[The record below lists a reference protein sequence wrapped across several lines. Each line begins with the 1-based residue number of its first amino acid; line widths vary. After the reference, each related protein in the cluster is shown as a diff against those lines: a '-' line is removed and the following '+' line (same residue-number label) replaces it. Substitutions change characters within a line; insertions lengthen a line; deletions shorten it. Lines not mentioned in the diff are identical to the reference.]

1 MLLYKLS
8 ENHLVLTISFFYY
21 FCFTIKKNIMKKI
34 TLLLL
39 FTVCTAFSQNL
50 TLPDIPANGFIYVI
64 NQTDNVLNFSDE
76 GDWDFSDA
84 TQGYDV
90 NGSFGIAQEAPNSAN
105 YPLATHYKFESGS
118 YFFLGFD
125 ETGYTYH
132 GEQGGAINFTTAYDP
147 PLSIFPFPFNNDNSP
162 YSDSVIDQPFTC
174 TDCPPSLFRD
184 DSSYS
189 TIVSEGDV
197 TLPNGDIYTNVTLVE
212 NVRTFTD
219 RQTGSSPCITTL
231 VVRQLFAEGL
241 VIPVMETLS
250 FTNTGSCAPNP
261 YGYTKFLDSIAE
273 SGSCPNPSIT
283 QWNMGSDSVSFD
295 GTNNSSI
302 SSYEVEYNL
311 GSTFTPGD
319 GTASTFSFSE
329 FPATITGLENASL
342 YYFTIRSICTDG
354 TVNSWIDNG
363 LDGPD
368 PWQTTSCTTNSLPY
382 FNNFNDTESWVSCNT
397 FYDSDGDGN
406 FWFYA
411 DYNDDGDGVNNNYS
425 AGSQSWSSTAGVLTP
440 DNWLVIGPIDLTN
453 VSNATMTWRARGLDP
468 NWCGENYTVYV
479 GTENT
484 VENLTNSSITF
495 NETTSND
502 ACGAWADRTLDI
514 SAASGSLIYIG
525 FRHHAVSDM
534 NQLNIDDLGVT
545 GTSLGLEDVG
555 ELQFSFFPNPVNN
568 VLTINAQASI
578 DNITVYNMLGQTV
591 ITSTPNT
598 NDSKVDMSAL
608 QTGAYFI
615 QVSINNT
622 LNTVR
627 VIKN

>member
-1 MLLYKLS
+1 
-8 ENHLVLTISFFYY
+8 
-21 FCFTIKKNIMKKI
+21 
-34 TLLLL
+34 
-39 FTVCTAFSQNL
+39 
-50 TLPDIPANGFIYVI
+50 
-64 NQTDNVLNFSDE
+64 
-76 GDWDFSDA
+76 
-84 TQGYDV
+84 
-90 NGSFGIAQEAPNSAN
+90 
-105 YPLATHYKFESGS
+105 
-118 YFFLGFD
+118 
-125 ETGYTYH
+125 
-132 GEQGGAINFTTAYDP
+132 
-147 PLSIFPFPFNNDNSP
+147 LSIFPFPFNNENSP
-162 YSDSVIDQPFTC
+162 YSDSVIDQPFSC

-212 NVRTFTD
+212 NIRTFTD

-319 GTASTFSFSE
+319 GTASTFSFNE
-329 FPATITGLENASL
+329 FPATLTGLESASL

-382 FNNFNDTESWVSCNT
+382 FNDFNDTESWYCNT
-397 FYDSDGDGN
+397 FFDSDGDN
-406 FWFYA
+406 NYWFYT
-411 DYNDDGDGVNNNYS
+411 DYNDDADGVQNNYS

-440 DNWLVIGPIDLTN
+440 DNWLIIGPIDLTN

-502 ACGAWADRTLDI
+502 ACGVWADRSLDI

-545 GTSLGLEDVG
+545 GTSLGLEDLG
-555 ELQFSFFPNPVNN
+555 ESQFSFFPNPVNN
-568 VLTINAQASI
+568 VLTIKAQASI
-578 DNITVYNMLGQTV
+578 DSITVYNMLGQAV
-591 ITSTPNT
+591 VRSTPNT
-598 NDSKVDMSAL
+598 TDSTVDMSAL
-608 QTGAYFI
+608 QTGAYFV

-622 LNTVR
+622 LKTVR